1 MRAFVISILVSLVVA
16 AGAAQYLLVMMPEG
30 RAYQNFAASGAR
42 VGDPG
47 SNLVGQN
54 WRGS

>member
-1 MRAFVISILVSLVVA
+1 MRAFVISVFVSLVVA

-30 RAYQNFAASGAR
+30 KAYQNFATSGAR

>member
-1 MRAFVISILVSLVVA
+1 MRAFVISVLVSLVVA

-30 RAYQNFAASGAR
+30 RAYQNFATSGAR